1 VATLSRGRRED
12 APTYLELRVFVAV
25 AEELHFGH
33 AAKRLG
39 VSQSVVSET
48 IRRLEDRLECVLFER
63 TTRHVG
69 LSESGTL
76 LLERAREIVARF
88 DALLSEAS
96 PHNGS
101 SPASSASPSASVWRN
116 PLIWALI
123 QIVPLS
129 SAIGAYGLAGGW

>member
-1 VATLSRGRRED
+1 
-12 APTYLELRVFVAV
+12 LELRVFVAV

-48 IRRLEDRLECVLFER
+48 VRRLEDRLDCVLFER
-63 TTRHVG
+63 TTRNVG
-69 LSESGTL
+69 LSERGAL

-88 DALLSEAS
+88 DALMSEAS
-96 PHNGS
+96 PHTGS
-101 SPASSASPSASVWRN
+101 GSEFSDSPSASAWRN

-123 QIVPLS
+123 QILPLS
-129 SAIGAYGLAGGW
+129 SGIGQYGGVAGGW